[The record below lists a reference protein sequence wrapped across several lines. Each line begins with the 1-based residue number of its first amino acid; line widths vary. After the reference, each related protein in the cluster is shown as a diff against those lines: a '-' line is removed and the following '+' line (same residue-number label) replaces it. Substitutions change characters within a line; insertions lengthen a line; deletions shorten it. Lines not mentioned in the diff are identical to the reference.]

1 MAVRDYIPIEKEN
14 IPELFEFDFD
24 ERSFLFGINYSE
36 SQDLFSVDLYDE
48 DENPIVLGER
58 LILNEKL
65 WSDIVDDRLPS
76 IDVVPMDESGKET
89 MVTWDNFQVTVFI
102 YFDDLPPDA
111 DFPNLDEDVDMD
123 G

>member
-24 ERSFLFGINYSE
+24 KRSFLFGINYSE

-89 MVTWDNFQVTVFI
+89 MVTWDNFQVTVFL

-111 DFPNLDEDVDMD
+111 DLPNLDEDVDMD